1 MNKRTAMLNLLDNS
15 NRPEYTPAGFFIHFP
30 EEYRHGQAAI
40 DKHLEFF
47 RYTGMDFVK
56 IQYEAAYPPQPHIQ
70 KPADWATLQ
79 PPDRAYF
86 QDAWNIARGLV
97 QAAGKEALVIQTLY
111 SPFMLANHSI
121 GDELVEKHLR
131 EDPDQVRKGI
141 EIITES
147 MLTFVRGCIDAGVD
161 GFYHSTQGGETF
173 RFEGSPIFEEYIKP
187 FDLAVMSE
195 INQATPFNILHVCDY
210 AGSYTSLQPFCGAP
224 RDASQGTD
232 YPGDVV
238 NCSLDLGS
246 QKLTGQQVSDLFGRP
261 FMGGI
266 ERLGTI
272 ASGTP
277 AEVKTLAEEVLA
289 EAPKSFILAADC
301 TLPPGVNWDNIK
313 TAITAA
319 HER

>member
-1 MNKRTAMLNLLDNS
+1 MNKRTAMLNLLDKS
-15 NRPEYTPAGFFIHFP
+15 TQPGYTPAGFFIHFP

-56 IQYEAAYPPQPHIQ
+56 IQYEAAYPSQPHIQ
-70 KPADWATLQ
+70 KPADWANLQ
-79 PPDRAYF
+79 PPEPAYF
-86 QDAWNIARGLV
+86 QDAWDIARGLV

-111 SPFMLANHSI
+111 SPFMLANHAL
-121 GDELVEKHLR
+121 GADLVERHLR
-131 EDPDQVRKGI
+131 EDPDRVRKGI

-147 MLTFVRGCIDAGVD
+147 MLSFVRSCIAAGVD
-161 GFYHSTQGGETF
+161 GFYHSTQGGEIS
-173 RFEGSPIFEEYIKP
+173 RFEGSPIFDQCIKP
-187 FDLAVMSE
+187 FDLAVMTE
-195 INQATPFNILHVCDY
+195 INSVTLFNILHVCDY
-210 AGSYTSLQPFCGAP
+210 AGSYTSLEPYV
-224 RDASQGTD
+224 D

-238 NCSLDLGS
+238 NCSLDIGD
-246 QKLTGQQVSDLFGRP
+246 QKLTGQQVEQLFQRP

-266 ERLGTI
+266 KRLGTI

-277 AEVKTLAEEVLA
+277 AQVKTLAKEVLA
-289 EAPKSFILAADC
+289 SAPQRFILAADC

-313 TAITAA
+313 TAITTA

>member
-1 MNKRTAMLNLLDNS
+1 MNKRNVMLNLLDANTQ
-15 NRPEYTPAGFFIHFP
+15 PAYTPAGFFIHFP
-30 EEYRHGQAAI
+30 EDYRHGQAAV

-47 RYTGMDFVK
+47 HYTAMDFVK
-56 IQYEAAYPPQPHIQ
+56 IQYESEYPLQPHIQ

-79 PPDRAYF
+79 SPDAAYF
-86 QDAWNIARGLV
+86 QDAWDVARGLV

-111 SPFMLANHSI
+111 SPFMLAAHAVGAGI
-121 GDELVEKHLR
+121 LEKHLR
-131 EDPDQVRKGI
+131 EDPHHTRKGI
-141 EIITES
+141 EIVTES
-147 MLTFVRGCIDAGVD
+147 LLTFVRGCIAAGVD

-173 RFEGSPIFEEYIKP
+173 RFEGSPIFETCIKP
-187 FDLAVMSE
+187 FDLAVMQE
-195 INQATPFNILHVCDY
+195 VNNATPFNILHICDY
-210 AGSYTSLQPFCGAP
+210 AGGYTSLQPFV
-224 RDASQGTD
+224 D

-238 NCSLDLGS
+238 NCSLQLAS
-246 QKLTGQQVSDLFGRP
+246 QKLTGQQVSDLFERP

-277 AEVKTLAEEVLA
+277 DQVKTLAGEVLA
-289 EAPKSFILAADC
+289 AAPQRFILAADC

-313 TAITAA
+313 TAIAAA